1 MSNRFY
7 NAYSSMNSGAQATA
21 AFAPARIGLEM
32 DAVVL
37 LAVSIFLVVRI
48 LLWKPMTEFVKKRSR
63 GIHRDCFL

>member
-48 LLWKPMTEFVKKRSR
+48 LL
-63 GIHRDCFL
+63 